1 MSHAHNKT
9 RNVFSSLTVSVL
21 LLTGFLPNVHAESIK
36 SKAYV
41 VYDLNNGKMVEGKN
55 EKQKL
60 PIASITKLMTAMVA
74 LDKKPNLDKE
84 ITIEKADVDTLLH
97 TTSRLKVGTTL
108 TMREA
113 LNLALMSSEN
123 RAASAIS
130 RNYPGGKPAFVR
142 AMNEKAKRIGMKNT
156 QFFDSTGLESRN
168 QATAS
173 DLVNLVKHANNYA
186 LIKDFTTTAQKDFE
200 LNQHD
205 MHYVNTN
212 PLIRFNNSQW
222 DISVSKTGYTE
233 KAGKCIVLL
242 SEVDGKPYIFSL
254 LGSRSKETRLQDL
267 ALLKDKVKSKKG

>member
-1 MSHAHNKT
+1 MLHIKHKT
-9 RNVFSSLTVSVL
+9 HKVFSSITVSVL
-21 LLTGFLPNVHAESIK
+21 LLTGFLPNAQAEMIN

-41 VYDLNNGKMVEGKN
+41 VYDLTNGKMVDGKN

-123 RAASAIS
+123 RAASAIG
-130 RNYPGGKPAFVR
+130 RNYPGGKSAFVR
-142 AMNEKAKRIGMKNT
+142 AMNEKARKIGMKNT
-156 QFFDSTGLESRN
+156 QFFDSTGLEPRN

-173 DLVNLVKHANNYA
+173 DLVFLVKHANNYN
-186 LIKDFTTTAQKDFE
+186 LIKNFTTTAQKDFE
-200 LNQHD
+200 LNNQD

-212 PLIRFNNSQW
+212 PLVRFNNSQW
-222 DISVSKTGYTE
+222 DISVSKTGYTK

-242 SEVDGKPYIFSL
+242 SDVEGKPYIFGL
-254 LGSRSKETRLQDL
+254 LGSRSKESRLQDL
-267 ALLKDKVKSKKG
+267 ALLKDKVKSKKS

>member
-1 MSHAHNKT
+1 MLHIKHKT
-9 RNVFSSLTVSVL
+9 HKVFSSITVSVL
-21 LLTGFLPNVHAESIK
+21 LLTGFLPNAQAEMIN

-41 VYDLNNGKMVEGKN
+41 VYDLTNGKMVDGKN
-55 EKQKL
+55 ERQKL

-123 RAASAIS
+123 RAASAIG
-130 RNYPGGKPAFVR
+130 RNYPGGKSAFVR
-142 AMNEKAKRIGMKNT
+142 AMNEKARKIGMKNT
-156 QFFDSTGLESRN
+156 QFFDSTGLEPRN

-173 DLVNLVKHANNYA
+173 DLVFLVKHANNYN
-186 LIKDFTTTAQKDFE
+186 LIKNFTTTAQKDFE
-200 LNQHD
+200 LNNQD

-212 PLIRFNNSQW
+212 PLVRFNNSQW
-222 DISVSKTGYTE
+222 DISVSKTGYTK

-242 SEVDGKPYIFSL
+242 SDVEGKPYIFGL
-254 LGSRSKETRLQDL
+254 LGSRSKESRLQDL
-267 ALLKDKVKSKKG
+267 ALLKDKVKSKKS